1 MATKRQRL
9 CIGWILLSASL
20 AFMFGLGL
28 FVAEYAV
35 NMAGIPLVWFVVS
48 SNLIVW
54 GLGCVGMTQ
63 FKADMDDDLD
73 SKGKY
78 QKIAVMAAIADNLA
92 EQDGGDSRIR
102 HRMASSLLRIG
113 AEHVEPQQQI
123 EQAGKGDGE

>member
-63 FKADMDDDLD
+63 FKSDVDDDIEL
-73 SKGKY
+73 KGKY
-78 QKIAVMAAIADNLA
+78 QNIATMASIADHLA
-92 EQDGGDSRIR
+92 EKDGSVDGARIR
-102 HRMASSLLRIG
+102 HRIVTSLLRVG
-113 AEHVEPQQQI
+113 GEHIDPPQQI
-123 EQAGKGDGE
+123 E

>member
-9 CIGWILLSASL
+9 CIGWILLAASL
-20 AFMFGLGL
+20 VFMFGNGL
-28 FVAEYAV
+28 FVAHYAV
-35 NMAGIPLVWFVVS
+35 DMIGIPLVWYVVA

-102 HRMASSLLRIG
+102 HRMVMSLLRTG
-113 AEHVEPQQQI
+113 AEHVDPPQQI
-123 EQAGKGDGE
+123 EKGGDK